1 MFSIYP
7 HNLFNMTST
16 YKNTNN
22 CLLFYTA
29 KNFLDAIDSLFQFQ
43 FVESKEGRWI
53 LEFRPVGELIWQ
65 RKPISIALTTNHIE
79 QNKDT
84 NNYYIVNNENN
95 IEEDIHIL
103 KTFNYLHALLIEALH
118 NPDLR
123 ITDCKTSV
131 SDIKIF
137 KPYHF
142 EDSKFSTWLKQ
153 PGQTTLRI
161 SNGGTHDNYANL
173 YMAFNNWKYI
183 QLVKRQAAN
192 KKRKLEPEVTNE
204 TLPAPEQPVPAET
217 VMQP

>member
-53 LEFRPVGELIWQ
+53 LEFRPVGELIWL

-79 QNKDT
+79 QNTDSKT
-84 NNYYIVNNENN
+84 YYIANNDNN

-103 KTFNYLHALLIEALH
+103 KTYNYLHALLIEALH

-123 ITDCKTSV
+123 IPYTKNSV
-131 SDIKIF
+131 SEIKLF

-142 EDSKFSTWLKQ
+142 DDSKFSNWLKQ
-153 PGQTTLRI
+153 PGQPTIRI
-161 SNGGTHDNYANL
+161 SNGGTKDNYANV

-183 QLVKRQAAN
+183 QLVKRETTN

-204 TLPAPEQPVPAET
+204 TLPAPDQSVPAEI
-217 VMQP
+217 VVQP